1 MSRSSS
7 SKTDAPALPESVQV
21 GEVLRPHG
29 VRGEVVVFATSDT
42 PDRFAVGAELRLGRA
57 GGEPRI
63 VRVATVR
70 ERRPGLLVIGF
81 EGVADRD
88 GAEALRGGVLE
99 VDRSRVPAPPEG
111 AFYHFELIGCRCRD
125 RASGDLGAIVDM
137 VADGGGWLVIAER
150 EDGQRIALPF
160 VESFL
165 VAIDR
170 EARAIEWDLPEGL
183 VETCASRS

>member
-1 MSRSSS
+1 MSPSSS

-29 VRGEVVVFATSDT
+29 VRGEVAVFATSDT
-42 PDRFAVGAELRLGRA
+42 PGRFAVGAELRLVLGGAARA
-57 GGEPRI
+57 
-63 VRVATVR
+63 VRVATAR

-99 VDRSRVPAPPEG
+99 VDRSRVPAPPAG

-125 RASGDLGAIVDM
+125 RTAGDLGAVVDL
-137 VADGGGWLVIAER
+137 VADGGGWLVVAER

-165 VAIDR
+165 VGIDR
-170 EARAIEWDLPEGL
+170 EARAIEWNLPEGL

>member
-21 GEVLRPHG
+21 GEILRPHG
-29 VRGEVVVFATSDT
+29 VRGEVAVFATSDT
-42 PDRFAVGAELRLGRA
+42 PDRFAVGAELRLVL
-57 GGEPRI
+57 GGAPRT
-63 VRVATVR
+63 VRVATAR

-88 GAEALRGGVLE
+88 GAEALRGGGLE
-99 VDRSRVPAPPEG
+99 VDRSRVPAPPAG

-125 RASGDLGAIVDM
+125 RAAGDLGAVVDL
-137 VADGGGWLVIAER
+137 VADGGGWLVVAER

-165 VAIDR
+165 VGIDR
-170 EARAIEWDLPEGL
+170 EARAIEWNLPEGL